1 MEPEPGSPAR
11 VHVSCFMKKDEKCL
25 VDRQSPLQAVD
36 VVAELVSVSFLT
48 LSGKP
53 KEKTHYPHYRWL
65 ESFFNN
71 KNLWS
76 ITISDMRGLSLM
88 FNQLVLLRLL
98 RLQPHRSVLD
108 ATMFRSYISHKALTF
123 STFSTV
129 HFARFACDKRKIDK

>member
-1 MEPEPGSPAR
+1 MEPEPGSPAI

-48 LSGKP
+48 LRGKP

-88 FNQLVLLRLL
+88 FNQL
-98 RLQPHRSVLD
+98 PPPPSP
-108 ATMFRSYISHKALTF
+108 APSTSPFRVRCYHVQVIYFPQSA
-123 STFSTV
+123 
-129 HFARFACDKRKIDK
+129 HFFHFFHCSFCTICL